1 MIRVHVGP
9 QNATYQE
16 TNLNTPFLLYLL
28 LLTLILFP
36 FSSDTLLYSYICP
49 LEAYTHVLRM
59 QANILAMLSMK

>member
-28 LLTLILFP
+28 LLTLILFL
-36 FSSDTLLYSYICP
+36 TLVDS
-49 LEAYTHVLRM
+49 
-59 QANILAMLSMK
+59 